1 MMMLRKTSLVLATT
15 IVALAAVSAVD
26 SASAQS
32 RRIPDTSSLL
42 ARYRVTTDAAGDVAG
57 YERVRRY
64 NRSSAARVVRQG
76 DLAAVV
82 SDAPEDLRSRS
93 WNRARPPAGAP
104 LRASGG
110 GRYAINEDAT
120 WSDGTPITSDDFI
133 FTWRRGE
140 QGMPR
145 ATSRGLNRGM
155 GGWNRGT
162 GGFGGDL
169 SRGAMNPRGMGGRR

>member
-42 ARYRVTTDAAGDVAG
+42 ATYRVTTDDAGDVAG

-64 NRSSAARVVRQG
+64 NRSSAARVVRQD

-82 SDAPEDLRSRS
+82 SDAPASLRSRS

-104 LRASGG
+104 LRARAGG
-110 GRYAINEDAT
+110 SNQDRVEFGER
-120 WSDGTPITSDDFI
+120 TS
-133 FTWRRGE
+133 
-140 QGMPR
+140 
-145 ATSRGLNRGM
+145 SRSWNRGM
-155 GGWNRGT
+155 GGFG
-162 GGFGGDL
+162 GGF
-169 SRGAMNPRGMGGRR
+169 SRGAMNTRGMGGRR